1 MGKAIGY
8 GLLIVLLFSAWSFFM
23 LMGGYSAHERQVNR
37 EGLAGIKGKK
47 LLQRAARIMG
57 DIGISPS
64 IDDPEIIRPVTR
76 DAVDKWIADYQ
87 KESTI

>member
-23 LMGGYSAHERQVNR
+23 VMAGYSMHEGRVNR

-57 DIGISPS
+57 GIGVSPS

-76 DAVDKWIADYQ
+76 DAVDNWIADYH
-87 KESTI
+87 KENKA